1 VSDTLHAR
9 TRAAAGVRDL
19 ISALLAHDAPDHL
32 LDEVASV
39 ARDLGERLADGPA
52 RSRPES
58 GMRDDFANSI
68 PADGERV
75 EHFADCP
82 ISGADNPLSSQLVA
96 YRDGDGVRC
105 DTQLGPAYEGAPGR
119 AHGGAVAAL
128 FDDAFGFAAH
138 VAGVPC
144 YAGELTVR
152 FVRPTP
158 TEEPLVLRARATEQ
172 VGRKLY
178 LEGTLEHRGVVVA
191 TARSLNIH
199 VTPERLGRAEYDY

>member
-1 VSDTLHAR
+1 VPDESQSR
-9 TRAAAGVRDL
+9 TRAAAEVRTL
-19 ISALLAHDAPDHL
+19 IAALMTHDVTDALLGD
-32 LDEVASV
+32 VADTV
-39 ARDLGERLADGPA
+39 RELHERIAAGEP
-52 RSRPES
+52 RSRHEH
-58 GMRDDFANSI
+58 GMRDDFAGVM
-68 PADGERV
+68 PAEGERV
-75 EHFADCP
+75 HHFADCP
-82 ISGADNPLSSQLVA
+82 ISGADNPLSSHLVA
-96 YRDGDGVRC
+96 YREGDGVRC
-105 DTQLGPAYEGAPGR
+105 DTLIGPAYEGAPGR
-119 AHGGAVAAL
+119 SHGGAVAAI

-158 TEEPLVLRARATEQ
+158 TGEPLVLRARATEQ

-199 VTPERLGRAEYDY
+199 VAPERLGRAEYDY